1 MSIDI
6 LPRRNHPPTFGKRS
20 FPLDSPV
27 LRHSDSFRLT
37 LTAFDETFYLHL
49 RPNDH
54 LIHPAARINYYK
66 NGPNGETILSHTE
79 PILRDSVKAYWGEVI
94 PAHISPDRLREDT
107 AGVIP
112 RPSGI
117 YELRWA
123 RITVYDQGDADAD
136 RPPVFEGA
144 FSVNGVTHHVQT
156 KDNYMRNKHKLDPYI
171 ELAEEH
177 PDANLV
183 IWRDSDVLSKH
194 EHAQVEG
201 AARGAERAHGETCGH
216 DRMSFNTDPV
226 LNNAIRKV
234 PRPPTTPWY
243 DAFGFLQTTNFTRRD
258 DVAGGGMGMEYVACL
273 QPYFSGLICCRCDF

>member
-1 MSIDI
+1 M
-6 LPRRNHPPTFGKRS
+6 
-20 FPLDSPV
+20 
-27 LRHSDSFRLT
+27 
-37 LTAFDETFYLHL
+37 
-49 RPNDH
+49 
-54 LIHPAARINYYK
+54 
-66 NGPNGETILSHTE
+66 
-79 PILRDSVKAYWGEVI
+79 KAYWGEVI

-117 YELRWA
+117 YELGWA

-216 DRMSFNTDPV
+216 DRMGFNTDPV